1 MTIILETPDRPTVRS
16 FAGGEGSI
24 ADIAAASFDSLLFA
38 NNSGA
43 AIDALERAYDDR
55 ARELHG
61 VAGVKLDNPVRGA
74 WSDFRMATEA
84 YQANLQAG
92 NFQPD
97 REEFSTILARR
108 EAQFDAGLASAVE
121 NIPDRM
127 VADRLMRSVEGD
139 AVRLARES
147 DERLA
152 RLMESRTGPGK
163 WAALFAGGL
172 AGSLADPITLMSL
185 GAGAGPGAVRT
196 VAGRIFAVA
205 GKEAIINA
213 ATEAFA
219 QPAVQA
225 WREKA
230 GLPHGFG
237 EAMTNVAFAGL
248 FGGVL
253 GGAGQGVAEALS
265 RSVARTRVARAVDEL
280 ALREDA
286 PAPLRAV
293 LEGEPARAPDA
304 GAAAARAAA
313 PAARGDRRRRADR
326 PCRRA
331 AAGGGDAGAARPG
344 GGRRRPGD
352 PRRGG
357 LAGLRAGRR
366 AGVAGCRA
374 DRRGNRRRRPGAAHG
389 ARALPRRA
397 RRAAGPHRRAQA
409 DRRDRARRSGPR
421 PAGNGAPRDVARGAA
436 AGAGCLDQVYGTPDE
451 AVAKSTVRD
460 LYDALDAE
468 IRDSFAAGPA
478 GGEARFAGLE
488 ATVHDVARLAG
499 PALPDDLLEAAARL
513 AIGEGMEPGDALER
527 VLTRAELAA
536 PAVRGGP
543 GVADEPLPG
552 WSDAELLAASEN
564 RGGTPEP
571 DGLDDPGKP
580 EEGQG
585 AAAPERPAP
594 PATIDELY
602 ARAPE
607 RQAELEEL
615 GRTIAGETGAEF
627 RAKGFKKRETAESKI
642 ARKGYADATSLTDV
656 VRGGFVVATPEQADR
671 VAAALNRRLD
681 VLDEGW
687 SRSMAGYVDRKL
699 LVRFEDGTVGEV
711 QLWEPHMLAAKERE
725 GHALYRKARGL
736 APGSPEAA
744 ALQARMREIY
754 AAASSEAG
762 ETWSALAA
770 SMSSGPNSGSN
781 LARQASSDI
790 APPSWKTSQKSTG
803 VQVSAGRSTASAA
816 SSNRTAG
823 RRSN

>member
-24 ADIAAASFDSLLFA
+24 ADIAATSFDSLLFA

-61 VAGVKLDNPVRGA
+61 VAGIKLDNPVRGA
-74 WSDFRMATEA
+74 WQDFRMAAEA

-108 EAQFDAGLASAVE
+108 QAQFDAGLATAVE

-152 RLMESRTGPGK
+152 RLMESRAGPGK

-172 AGSLADPITLMSL
+172 VGSLADPITLMSL

-230 GLPHGFG
+230 GLSHGFG

-265 RSVARTRVARAVDEL
+265 RSVARTRVAHAVDEL

-293 LEGEPARAPDA
+293 LDGEPARAAETLAPLRRELPPELRGAIDAGERIGHADALRPAAATPERHDQAVAVADRAIRAEEAWPGFEPDA
-304 GAAAARAAA
+304 AQVSRVAERIAGET
-313 PAARGDRRRRADR
+313 
-326 PCRRA
+326 A
-331 AAGGGDAGAARPG
+331 AAGPAPRMELARFLAG
-344 GGRRRPGD
+344 
-352 PRRGG
+352 RGG
-357 LAGLRAGRR
+357 LQDRTGDLQQIGATEIAFRGRGR
-366 AGVAGCRA
+366 LVTR
-374 DRRGNRRRRPGAAHG
+374 
-389 ARALPRRA
+389 
-397 RRAAGPHRRAQA
+397 
-409 DRRDRARRSGPR
+409 
-421 PAGNGAPRDVARGAA
+421 NGAPPDMAREAA
-436 AGAGCLDQVYGTPDE
+436 AEAGYFDHVYGTPAE

-513 AIGEGMEPGDALER
+513 AIGEGMDPGDALER

-571 DGLDDPGKP
+571 NGLDDPGKP
-580 EEGQG
+580 ASEADADAAEL
-585 AAAPERPAP
+585 AAADPAMLIPTEDGERTVKEVDDA
-594 PATIDELY
+594 I
-602 ARAPE
+602 R
-607 RQAELEEL
+607 RRN
-615 GRTIAGETGAEF
+615 GIAG
-627 RAKGFKKRETAESKI
+627 
-642 ARKGYADATSLTDV
+642 LV
-656 VRGGFVVATPEQADR
+656 
-671 VAAALNRRLD
+671 
-681 VLDEGW
+681 EGCK
-687 SRSMAGYVDRKL
+687 V
-699 LVRFEDGTVGEV
+699 
-711 QLWEPHMLAAKERE
+711 
-725 GHALYRKARGL
+725 
-736 APGSPEAA
+736 
-744 ALQARMREIY
+744 
-754 AAASSEAG
+754 
-762 ETWSALAA
+762 
-770 SMSSGPNSGSN
+770 
-781 LARQASSDI
+781 
-790 APPSWKTSQKSTG
+790 
-803 VQVSAGRSTASAA
+803 
-816 SSNRTAG
+816 
-823 RRSN
+823 